1 MSAFGGAAPGY
12 FGTFDVAFFTLL
24 LVTAGDPWPE
34 AMPRL
39 NEDGSANW
47 PAMAYCACYI
57 IVSTWLILQV
67 PRRPGGP
74 GPGALIGL
82 SCRGRASKA
91 RPGRVGRCF
100 SRALAGAFALRGP
113 GAPRRVPCCGRG
125 RALSGRSL
133 QSQRQLL
140 SRSGG
145 GFVPTRTRAR
155 RAPAAEG
162 AGDAEQAGKR
172 ARGQAMAWSARIGRR
187 LLLCRW
193 CANCLCSN
201 Y

>member
-1 MSAFGGAAPGY
+1 MVGVSAFGGAAPGY

-74 GPGALIGL
+74 GSDVRVALLRLAPGQTCHVRAFLRLAHPPGPNVGIL
-82 SCRGRASKA
+82 RIFLLGRID
-91 RPGRVGRCF
+91 F
-100 SRALAGAFALRGP
+100 L
-113 GAPRRVPCCGRG
+113 
-125 RALSGRSL
+125 
-133 QSQRQLL
+133 
-140 SRSGG
+140 
-145 GFVPTRTRAR
+145 
-155 RAPAAEG
+155 
-162 AGDAEQAGKR
+162 
-172 ARGQAMAWSARIGRR
+172 
-187 LLLCRW
+187 
-193 CANCLCSN
+193 
-201 Y
+201 